1 MNEELV
7 TNLLTN
13 GLPSLEGKK
22 ARGLV
27 LIRHHL
33 PHAIPSR
40 SPISSL
46 APFPS
51 SASPGMEKA

>member
-22 ARGLV
+22 AYPRNCIVYFALMN
-27 LIRHHL
+27 
-33 PHAIPSR
+33 A
-40 SPISSL
+40 
-46 APFPS
+46 
-51 SASPGMEKA
+51 

>member
-22 ARGLV
+22 AYPRN
-27 LIRHHL
+27 
-33 PHAIPSR
+33 
-40 SPISSL
+40 
-46 APFPS
+46 PFTLL
-51 SASPGMEKA
+51 